1 MTTYKTLGGEV
12 FTAEN
17 DADFLDFY
25 RKRNFLPVDD
35 DIRMMKRIA
44 STTDAT
50 RGFCRF
56 SSIPEFRTDLIRLG
70 YLEVVDA

>member
-1 MTTYKTLGGEV
+1 MTTYKTRGGEV

-25 RKRNFLPVDD
+25 RKNHFSPVND

-44 STTDAT
+44 SSTDAT

>member
-70 YLEVVDA
+70 YVEVVNA

>member
-12 FTAEN
+12 FTADN

-25 RKRNFLPVDD
+25 RKRNFLPVKD

>member
-1 MTTYKTLGGEV
+1 MTTYKTRGGEV

-25 RKRNFLPVDD
+25 RKRHFSPVND

-56 SSIPEFRTDLIRLG
+56 SSIPEFRTDMIRLG
-70 YLEVVDA
+70 YVEVVDA

>member
-56 SSIPEFRTDLIRLG
+56 SSVPEFRTDLIRLG

>member
-1 MTTYKTLGGEV
+1 MTTYKTMGGEV
-12 FTAEN
+12 FTADN

-25 RKRNFLPVDD
+25 RKNHFLPVKD

-44 STTDAT
+44 SSTDAT

-56 SSIPEFRTDLIRLG
+56 SSIPEFRTDMIRLG
-70 YLEVVDA
+70 YVEVVDA

>member
-1 MTTYKTLGGEV
+1 MTTYKTRGGEV

-25 RKRNFLPVDD
+25 RKNHFSPVND

-44 STTDAT
+44 SSTDAT

-56 SSIPEFRTDLIRLG
+56 SSIPEFRTDMIRLG
-70 YLEVVDA
+70 YVEVVDA